1 MQAYRFAVAVL
12 SPLPPPVIGLPPMF
26 PELLLPPPADL
37 LLVPADV
44 PLPGLTQKGHVI
56 PTLNAL

>member
-1 MQAYRFAVAVL
+1 MQAYRFAEDVL
-12 SPLPPPVIGLPPMF
+12 NPPPPPLIGLPPIL
-26 PELLLPPPADL
+26 PELLLPLPADVL
-37 LLVPADV
+37 PVPADV